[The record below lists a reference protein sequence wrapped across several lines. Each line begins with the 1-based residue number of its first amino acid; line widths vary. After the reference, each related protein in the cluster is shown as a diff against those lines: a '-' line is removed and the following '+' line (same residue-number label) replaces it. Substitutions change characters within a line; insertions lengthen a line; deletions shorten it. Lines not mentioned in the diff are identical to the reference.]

1 MNKKKEGRMN
11 QAKNNKLQTDRT
23 KTNYDEERKEWRIKM
38 KFEILDASASRIYER
53 HQIDRSERM
62 KIKGMNEYIAEN
74 TFR

>member
-23 KTNYDEERKEWRIKM
+23 KTYYDEERKECRMKM
-38 KFEILDASASRIYER
+38 KFEILDASATRIYER
-53 HQIDRSERM
+53 HQIDRLERM

>member
-1 MNKKKEGRMN
+1 
-11 QAKNNKLQTDRT
+11 
-23 KTNYDEERKEWRIKM
+23 M

-53 HQIDRSERM
+53 HQIDRLERM